1 MLSHY
6 RHFRVIRRL
15 KIVYYIFSELLKM
28 IKRIY
33 ILCKDIFHEKCFTIW
48 VFFRKV
54 RRSKQVSWSNT
65 FLSPYPSFPLC
76 LHIFP
81 PCLHFFTLLFD
92 LLYSAHESPF
102 IYQILNSYISLL
114 FSSSVTVCSKDIIP
128 STSSFLLLFSRG
140 SFPLLFVCWLRNS

>member
-6 RHFRVIRRL
+6 RHFRIIRRL
-15 KIVYYIFSELLKM
+15 KIVYYIFPKLLKM
-28 IKRIY
+28 TKLIY
-33 ILCKDIFHEKCFTIW
+33 IYRAKTFFMKNVSRLAYFFEKLDA
-48 VFFRKV
+48 VN
-54 RRSKQVSWSNT
+54 RSPDLT
-65 FLSPYPSFPLC
+65 HFYPHPFFPLC

-128 STSSFLLLFSRG
+128 GTSSFLLLFSPG